1 MKKADYITALANE
14 TGFTKKAIEEFL
26 RAQSAVVAAN
36 LATDEVPLI
45 DGLKLTF
52 AKKNARVCR
61 NPQTGESIEVP
72 AKVVPKAKFG
82 KTIKDIFA

>member
-1 MKKADYITALANE
+1 MKKADYITELANE
-14 TGFTKKAIEEFL
+14 TGFTKKAVEEFL
-26 RAQSAVVAAN
+26 RAQNAVVAAN
-36 LATDEVPLI
+36 IATDEIPLI

-52 AKKNARVCR
+52 AEKKARVCR
-61 NPQTGESIEVP
+61 NPRTKESIEVP